1 MSVMKHHDTEALL
14 LPIPNHPVDAE
25 GTVMARGTAMERKRY
40 RGKSLRE
47 SSKRI
52 LATLRNR

>member
-1 MSVMKHHDTEALL
+1 LSVMKHHDTEALL
-14 LPIPNHPVDAE
+14 FPIPSHPVAAE
-25 GTVMARGTAMERKRY
+25 GTVMARGTAMERQTY

-52 LATLRNR
+52 LATLRKR